1 MIKKCAVLMA
11 LILTLALLC
20 GCSDGKEAGPEWLG
34 EWKTDDITLAQ
45 DLFDEGVTA
54 KGSILL
60 TLSADQN
67 HDPDKMGNYTVEA
80 DVSYKDDSNKGT
92 VNGQYAV
99 ENGTLYIGES
109 VASVN
114 GDTLTMQVGEK
125 VIVFQ
130 KQ

>member
-1 MIKKCAVLMA
+1 MIKKCAVLMTLMLA
-11 LILTLALLC
+11 LALLC

-34 EWKTDDITLAQ
+34 EWKTDDITLVQ

-54 KGSILL
+54 QGSITL

-67 HDPDKMGNYTVEA
+67 HEPDKMGDYTVEA
-80 DVSYKDDSNKGT
+80 DVSYKGDSNKRSKS
-92 VNGQYAV
+92 GQYAV
-99 ENGTLYIGES
+99 ENGILYIGES